1 MSPAKPNNVSFS
13 GAAASQLLADETNGR
28 ILELLVADGRLTFSE
43 IARRVHLSTPAV
55 ISRVRR
61 LEDAG
66 VIRGYRADV
75 DPEALGLP
83 ITIFVFLTS
92 TRAMEQR
99 LQRDLEEL
107 PEVTACHL
115 VSGDI
120 SFILRASVESVE
132 HMTEFLE
139 RLGRYGEVVTGV
151 VLESLEVA
159 DLPRRRSAT

>member
-1 MSPAKPNNVSFS
+1 MSPVEPDNLSVF
-13 GAAASQLLADETNGR
+13 GATASDLLADQTNAR

-61 LEDAG
+61 MEDAG
-66 VIRGYRADV
+66 VIRGYSADV

-92 TRAMEQR
+92 TRALEQQ
-99 LQRDLEEL
+99 LQRDLGEL
-107 PEVTACHL
+107 PEVSGCYL

-132 HMTEFLE
+132 HMTELLE
-139 RLGRYGEVVTGV
+139 RLGRYGEVVTSV

-159 DLPRRRSAT
+159 ELPRRRSAS

>member
-99 LQRDLEEL
+99 LQRDLKEL

-159 DLPRRRSAT
+159 GLPRRRSAT

>member
-13 GAAASQLLADETNGR
+13 GGAASQLLADETNGR

-61 LEDAG
+61 LEHAG

-139 RLGRYGEVVTGV
+139 RLGRYGEVVTSV